1 MSKVKSG
8 ALSHVGPWEPANL
21 DLHLQKEAAAS
32 VGSFRFHMSGRIS
45 LAQRCPYTT
54 SGWFVL
60 HVTSETIKPSP
71 ALSFY
76 AQSRVR
82 QLQHEAM
89 KRVQLDGFD
98 SRRFRDKTNVT
109 TRQPSQEQHL
119 LESSCNAQAPIL
131 RQGFMC
137 PEKISL
143 KCLFHFMAMV
153 WSWHGG
159 RMALGTYPIAEF
171 DSSWVT
177 FSCQELKCGKNDRG
191 NLEILL
197 VFWVA
202 TSLKD
207 SERHLTFLVSTYLFV
222 RCNNHKSVWHLCE
235 EVSWLSP
242 EMKLIYLCLR
252 RCLNYSWLILVQVPL
267 YLEICIPFFFSQ
279 PMAASS
285 SNKMETPDPDWNL
298 LQPNLPINQVDWDM
312 VKNYLFDRFTTPPT
326 EFIHRQGQTI
336 IPDVHPTRICEHI
349 MHFRPCPSFLDPA
362 YRCQGYHPEFLLQ
375 GPDVIWTPRTW
386 SCRAFQRRTD
396 LAHQDHCHRPECQ
409 QLHRPGW
416 AHSELVA
423 FRSWALSV
431 NRAYWFTIYC
441 CQPNINGKT
450 PLYVTHYQDIHHC
463 LTNQAYLPYA
473 DFIKHSWKE
482 TVDPP
487 LTYILDTPSHVP
499 PFAANYTTMT
509 NESNSDVY

>member
-1 MSKVKSG
+1 MQVSTPVLSKEQLDEQPLSVRENKSVKQVGDGVAKNSLWARWNQG
-8 ALSHVGPWEPANL
+8 HWVMLALGTKRKCKKMERFEKGTCQPRSSLTKRSCRFSWVVSIPYEWTNIFGP
-21 DLHLQKEAAAS
+21 
-32 VGSFRFHMSGRIS
+32 
-45 LAQRCPYTT
+45 RCPYTT

-98 SRRFRDKTNVT
+98 SRRFRDTTNVT

-207 SERHLTFLVSTYLFV
+207 IWPFYMIRHVLTTFWA
-222 RCNNHKSVWHLCE
+222 R
-235 EVSWLSP
+235 P
-242 EMKLIYLCLR
+242 
-252 RCLNYSWLILVQVPL
+252 YS
-267 YLEICIPFFFSQ
+267 
-279 PMAASS
+279 
-285 SNKMETPDPDWNL
+285 
-298 LQPNLPINQVDWDM
+298 
-312 VKNYLFDRFTTPPT
+312 
-326 EFIHRQGQTI
+326 
-336 IPDVHPTRICEHI
+336 
-349 MHFRPCPSFLDPA
+349 
-362 YRCQGYHPEFLLQ
+362 
-375 GPDVIWTPRTW
+375 
-386 SCRAFQRRTD
+386 
-396 LAHQDHCHRPECQ
+396 
-409 QLHRPGW
+409 
-416 AHSELVA
+416 
-423 FRSWALSV
+423 
-431 NRAYWFTIYC
+431 
-441 CQPNINGKT
+441 
-450 PLYVTHYQDIHHC
+450 
-463 LTNQAYLPYA
+463 
-473 DFIKHSWKE
+473 
-482 TVDPP
+482 
-487 LTYILDTPSHVP
+487 
-499 PFAANYTTMT
+499 
-509 NESNSDVY
+509 